1 MRVLMMEFPCDR
13 RTIVV
18 ANINRNHSSCS
29 SGCAFDRCR
38 VGLVLPEAVGR
49 TPAAG

>member
-1 MRVLMMEFPCDR
+1 MEFRCDS
-13 RTIVV
+13 RTVVV
-18 ANINRNHSSCS
+18 ANINRNLSSCS
-29 SGCAFDRCR
+29 SGFAFDRCQ